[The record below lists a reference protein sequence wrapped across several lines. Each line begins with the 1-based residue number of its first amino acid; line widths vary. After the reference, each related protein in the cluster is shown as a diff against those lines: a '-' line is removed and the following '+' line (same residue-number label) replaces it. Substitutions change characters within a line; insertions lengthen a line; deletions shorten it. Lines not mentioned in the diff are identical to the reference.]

1 MGVIPMSNPV
11 RGVRL
16 ATPRR
21 RGTTAIWRVFELSL
35 ASGNAVNAMDERIET
50 FLADV
55 LALEGEDENAIR
67 QGVRLALADC
77 EQIFKGQEVHRRVKA
92 RPPTRHAAP
101 AWSRKSGDGREHQPQ
116 TLKASA
122 ERYRRAD
129 SR

>member
-35 ASGNAVNAMDERIET
+35 ASGNAVNAMDERIES

-55 LALEGEDENAIR
+55 LGEDENAIR

-92 RPPTRHAAP
+92 RPPTHATRHAAP

-116 TLKASA
+116 TLKAMTK
-122 ERYRRAD
+122 RQ
-129 SR
+129 

>member
-77 EQIFKGQEVHRRVKA
+77 EQIFKAQEVHRRVKA
-92 RPPTRHAAP
+92 RPPTHATRHGARVVEEIRR
-101 AWSRKSGDGREHQPQ
+101 RKGTP
-116 TLKASA
+116 T
-122 ERYRRAD
+122 AD
-129 SR
+129 P